1 MYKLIIQDDEGKTTV
16 VPLIREE
23 LTIGRQ
29 EGNTIRLTERNVS
42 RRHAKLHRGQDA
54 IIIEDLDSYNG
65 VRVNGS
71 RIQGKQSIKEAD
83 RVQIGDYLI
92 EVKSEQPGSE
102 KPTENLSA
110 ALVAQAAG
118 NSPIPVAVEGS
129 QASTVPNP
137 VGTKPGASTAVDEVS
152 AADSG
157 NLSAQAVTSSAAVD
171 EAGGH
176 ARLVVLS
183 TSMAGREFDLDKVA
197 MVIGRTE
204 ENDLWVNHR
213 SISRHHAKVIRE
225 NGSYAIVDLQSANG
239 VRVNGE
245 DYGKVELRAGDVIDL
260 GHVRFRYVAPG
271 EDFVFGRDAS
281 AVDISTEGKSGKVLW
296 LALAVLIVAVTAL
309 LLLRN
314 EDGEKQGVAVA
325 PSVTADAQSDL
336 LATVSDAGT
345 ALAFDAPVGDSTID
359 ADLLRSHLDRA
370 LAARKVDDWDGMK
383 AASADALALD
393 PVNAQALE
401 LAGQAEFESS
411 NHALFE
417 SFQGVVAKRQWAK
430 VASIFALIDEASV
443 YKIKG
448 RADHD
453 RLKGEYSRYQLQ
465 VAQKAGKRGKCV
477 ELASLAEQT
486 PPEWPEIANAIA
498 GTKCR
503 PPDASS
509 NTTSNTSKNAASNS
523 NSGSSNTHNV
533 DKNAGDGDDQGASS
547 LSYDEL
553 MEQAT
558 AAIKDT
564 QFGKGLKLCRQAL
577 QKQPNDQRATMTCVI
592 ASCNLKDAASAKKF
606 VRKIKSAARR
616 SGLRQICL
624 KHDIELN
631 D

>member
-42 RRHAKLHRGQDA
+42 RRHAKLHRGQEA

-71 RIQGKQSIKEAD
+71 RIHGRQEIKEAD

-92 EVKSEQPGSE
+92 EVKAEQAGSE
-102 KPTENLSA
+102 NATEKISASMLS
-110 ALVAQAAG
+110 QTSR
-118 NSPIPVAVEGS
+118 NTPIPVPVEGS
-129 QASTVPNP
+129 DAKTVPNP
-137 VGTKPGASTAVDEVS
+137 VGSNPDAPSPANGDTA
-152 AADSG
+152 AGSG
-157 NLSAQAVTSSAAVD
+157 NFSKQAATASAAVD
-171 EAGGH
+171 DDDGH
-176 ARLVVLS
+176 GRLVVLS
-183 TSMAGREFDLDKVA
+183 TSMAGREFELDKVA

-245 DYGKVELRAGDVIDL
+245 DYGKVELRGGDLIDL

-271 EDFVFGRDAS
+271 EDFVFARDAS
-281 AVDISTEGKSGKVLW
+281 VVDISTEGKSGKGLW
-296 LALAVLIVAVTAL
+296 FAVAVLVA
-309 LLLRN
+309 
-314 EDGEKQGVAVA
+314 AVA
-325 PSVTADAQSDL
+325 AFLLMTNGDDKKQAATTDPPVVTDARSES

-345 ALAFDAPVGDSTID
+345 AMPDARAGDPPID
-359 ADLLRSHLDRA
+359 ADLLKSHIDSA
-370 LAARKVDDWDGMK
+370 LAARKGDDWDAMK
-383 AASADALALD
+383 IEAAKALALD
-393 PVNAQALE
+393 PANAQALE
-401 LAGQAEFESS
+401 LAEQAEFEST
-411 NHALFE
+411 NQALFE
-417 SFQGVVAKRQWAK
+417 SFQQVVAKRQWSK
-430 VASIFALIDEASV
+430 IASMFALIDDASV

-465 VAQKAGKRGKCV
+465 VAQKAAKRGKCA
-477 ELASLAEQT
+477 ELSKLAEQT
-486 PPEWPEIANAIA
+486 PPEWPGIASAITEI
-498 GTKCR
+498 KCKA
-503 PPDASS
+503 PDTST
-509 NTTSNTSKNAASNS
+509 NTTSNGGGNNTNNGGNATNNGGTKDPVDNDSDLAASDS
-523 NSGSSNTHNV
+523 
-533 DKNAGDGDDQGASS
+533 
-547 LSYDEL
+547 SYDEL
-553 MEQAT
+553 MDQAT

-592 ASCNLKDAASAKKF
+592 ASCNLKDATSAKKF
-606 VRKIKSAARR
+606 VRKIKSAGRR